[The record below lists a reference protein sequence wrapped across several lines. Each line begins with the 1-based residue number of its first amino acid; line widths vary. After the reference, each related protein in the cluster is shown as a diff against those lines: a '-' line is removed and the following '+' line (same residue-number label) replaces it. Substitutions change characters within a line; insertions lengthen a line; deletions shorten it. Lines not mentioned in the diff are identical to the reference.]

1 MFTMCICAMGHMF
14 GVRTGTPI
22 RQEAVCHLLWT
33 SNHGTLF
40 WLVFLFL
47 QNQGFILVVSAWRD
61 GIGEDAACSMQQ
73 AGGWIRWGLGGL
85 LLVRVKQ
92 ARGNETKQ
100 TAGHSVIK
108 G

>member
-22 RQEAVCHLLWT
+22 RQGAVCDLLWT

-61 GIGEDAACSMQQ
+61 GIGEDAACNMQQ
-73 AGGWIRWGLGGL
+73 PGGWIRWGLGGD
-85 LLVRVKQ
+85 
-92 ARGNETKQ
+92 
-100 TAGHSVIK
+100 H
-108 G
+108 